1 MKENGSAK
9 CRVETLNEA
18 CSAGEGYCARVFY
31 RLPEAVDYVEIRAK
45 REPLRLTHYAQL
57 TAAEGYVFA
66 PFTLSEQNPF
76 WLIPA
81 DDKIRH
87 KVENPCYA
95 IPQGGTL

>member
-1 MKENGSAK
+1 MKYALPVK
-9 CRVETLNEA
+9 DIAHA
-18 CSAGEGYCARVFY
+18 CFY

-45 REPLRLTHYAQL
+45 REPLRLTHCAQL

-81 DDKIRH
+81 DEKIRH
-87 KVENPCYA
+87 KVE
-95 IPQGGTL
+95 IPVTQSP